1 MLLFTS
7 VTEIAEVLLP
17 VELETLAVDALDAD
31 TEATEESVEAETETA
46 TACSAPKNQDV
57 ATG

>member
-17 VELETLAVDALDAD
+17 VELETLAVDVLDAD
-31 TEATEESVEAETETA
+31 TEATEESVEAETETVRA
-46 TACSAPKNQDV
+46 
-57 ATG
+57 

>member
-1 MLLFTS
+1 MLTT

-31 TEATEESVEAETETA
+31 TEATEESVEADTETV
-46 TACSAPKNQDV
+46 SA
-57 ATG
+57 